1 MNDMNMKSISTV
13 QIDEITKKLEEGVKA
28 LFDSE
33 KYMNYLKVMSKFHNY
48 SFNNSLLIAMQMPQ
62 ASLVAGYSKWKN
74 TFHRQVEKGQKAIKI
89 IAPSPYKIDKIQDKI
104 DPDTNRPMLDING
117 NIVKEKVKVV
127 IPAYK
132 VTNVFDVS
140 QTSGEPIPSLVNEL
154 SGNVEEYN
162 KFIEAIKKTS
172 TVPIKFAE
180 IDTSAKGYYNIEDKC
195 IVIKDNMSEV
205 QTAKTLIHEI
215 AHSILHEKDTGIEKE
230 ADRNTKE
237 VQAES
242 VAYAACQH
250 FNIDTSDYSFGYIA
264 GWSSGKDVEELR
276 NSMNVIRQTA
286 SDLINGI
293 EKNMSMLMEKEK
305 DYSIIYFATS
315 NAEYPDQGEMYET
328 ENIDEAIDRFKKMI
342 DSHSKGMSGIG
353 FTYNSKDE
361 EDIYNDS
368 QMMLVTG
375 NKLCLDVLEI
385 DKFKDI
391 EEIKSGINAIQ
402 NNIPHIIR
410 PTEQKTHSKGKSR

>member
-1 MNDMNMKSISTV
+1 MNMKSISTV

-104 DPDTNRPMLDING
+104 DPDTNRPMLDSSG
-117 NIVKEKVKVV
+117 NTIKEKVKVV

-154 SGNVEEYN
+154 SGDVEEYN
-162 KFIEAIKKTS
+162 KFIEAIKKIS

-180 IDTSAKGYYNIEDKC
+180 TDTSAKGYYNIEDKC

-242 VAYAACQH
+242 VAYATCQH
-250 FNIDTSDYSFGYIA
+250 FNIDTTDYSFGYIA
-264 GWSSGKDVEELR
+264 GWSSGKEVEELR

-293 EKNMSMLMEKEK
+293 EKNLSMLMEKEN
-305 DYSIIYFATS
+305 DYSITFFATS

-328 ENIDEAIDRFKKMI
+328 ENIDEAIDQYKKMI
-342 DSHSKGMSGIG
+342 DNHSNGMSGIG
-353 FTYNSKDE
+353 FTYNSKDK
-361 EDIYNDS
+361 EDIYNES
-368 QMMLVTG
+368 QMMLVSG
-375 NKLCLDVLEI
+375 NKLCLDVLDI

-391 EEIKSGINAIQ
+391 EEIKFSINSIQ
-402 NNIPHIIR
+402 NKIPHLIN

>member
-1 MNDMNMKSISTV
+1 MNDTNMKSISTV

-62 ASLVAGYSKWKN
+62 ASLVAGYSKWKT
-74 TFHRQVEKGQKAIKI
+74 TFHRPVEKGQKAIKI

-104 DPDTNRPMLDING
+104 DPDTNRPMLDSSG
-117 NIVKEKVKVV
+117 NTIKEKVKVV

-154 SGNVEEYN
+154 SGDVEEYN
-162 KFIEAIKKTS
+162 KFIEAIKKIS

-242 VAYAACQH
+242 VAYATCQH
-250 FNIDTSDYSFGYIA
+250 FDIDTTDYSFGYIA
-264 GWSSGKDVEELR
+264 GWSSGKEVEELR

-293 EKNMSMLMEKEK
+293 EKNLSMLMEKEN
-305 DYSIIYFATS
+305 DYSITFFATS

-328 ENIDEAIDRFKKMI
+328 ENIDEAIDQYKKMI
-342 DSHSKGMSGIG
+342 DNHSNGMSGIG
-353 FTYNSKDE
+353 FTYNSKDK
-361 EDIYNDS
+361 EDIYNES
-368 QMMLVTG
+368 QMMLVSG
-375 NKLCLDVLEI
+375 NKLCLDVLDI

-391 EEIKSGINAIQ
+391 EEIKFSINSIQ
-402 NNIPHIIR
+402 NKIPHLIN

>member
-1 MNDMNMKSISTV
+1 MNMKSISTV
-13 QIDEITKKLEEGVKA
+13 QIDEITKKLEDGVKA

-104 DPDTNRPMLDING
+104 DPDTNRPMLDSSG
-117 NIVKEKVKVV
+117 NTIKEKVKVV

-154 SGNVEEYN
+154 SGDVEEYN
-162 KFIEAIKKTS
+162 KFIEAIKKIS

-242 VAYAACQH
+242 VAYATCQH
-250 FNIDTSDYSFGYIA
+250 FNIDTTDYSFGYIA
-264 GWSSGKDVEELR
+264 GWSSGKEVEELR

-293 EKNMSMLMEKEK
+293 EKNLSMLMEKEN
-305 DYSIIYFATS
+305 DYSITFFATS

-328 ENIDEAIDRFKKMI
+328 ENIDEAIDQYKKMI
-342 DSHSKGMSGIG
+342 DNHSNGMSGIG
-353 FTYNSKDE
+353 FTYNSKDK
-361 EDIYNDS
+361 EDIYNES
-368 QMMLVTG
+368 QMMLVSG
-375 NKLCLDVLEI
+375 NKLCLDVLDI

-391 EEIKSGINAIQ
+391 EEIKFSINSIQ
-402 NNIPHIIR
+402 NKIPHLIN